1 MSKIEILKEEILKSS
16 PENFKSLI
24 NEAISF
30 AQEAHKGENRKSGE
44 DFIIHPL
51 NTALTVAK
59 IGLDTDTIIASIL
72 HSLAHKEDKMDE
84 IKKSLEKMYIV

>member
-30 AQEAHKGENRKSGE
+30 AQESHKGENRKSGE

-59 IGLDTDTIIASIL
+59 IG
-72 HSLAHKEDKMDE
+72 
-84 IKKSLEKMYIV
+84 